1 MSKLSIYETGWIN
14 LVFQDRN
21 KEYGAYQLR
30 QEATKT
36 SLRALFMGILLL
48 ASLFSIP
55 TLISHFSPNNSV
67 TAIIPDFS
75 NTVVQLSDIIPNQIL
90 ETQKQVL
97 PEIKKQNPEAAVESA
112 QLINPIITQASQAN
126 QDIAK
131 NTDNTSVTN
140 TITEGTG
147 TVGINPT
154 STSGV
159 GTETAIPI
167 VDSGNTIVNS
177 LSLDKLPEFPG
188 GINKFY
194 SYVGNNFEKQEIDG
208 SGSIR
213 VYVSFVI
220 ERDGSMTDIQV
231 KRDPGY
237 GLGREAVRVLKSL
250 KTKWSPGMIAGKP
263 VRTAYNLPITVQMN

>member
-30 QEATKT
+30 QETTKT
-36 SLRALFMGILLL
+36 SLRALFMGTLLL

-55 TLISHFSPNNSV
+55 TLINHFSSDNGV
-67 TAIIPDFS
+67 TATIPDFS
-75 NTVVQLSDIIPNQIL
+75 NTLVQLSDIVPNQIL
-90 ETQKQVL
+90 ETQNLVL
-97 PEIKKQNPEAAVESA
+97 PEIKKQIPEKTVESA
-112 QLINPIITQASQAN
+112 QLVNPVIVQASQAN

-131 NTDNTSVTN
+131 NIDNSSVTN
-140 TITEGTG
+140 TTSEGTA

-154 STSGV
+154 SSSGV
-159 GTETAIPI
+159 GTETAITT

-188 GINKFY
+188 GISKFY

-237 GLGREAVRVLKSL
+237 GLGKEAVRVLKSL

>member
-48 ASLFSIP
+48 ASLFSLP
-55 TLISHFSPNNSV
+55 TLISHFSPNNDV

-75 NTVVQLSDIIPNQIL
+75 NTVVQLSDIVPNQIL

-97 PEIKKQNPEAAVESA
+97 PEIKKQNPETAVESA
-112 QLINPIITQASQAN
+112 QLINPIITQASQAD

-231 KRDPGY
+231 KKDPGY
-237 GLGREAVRVLKSL
+237 GLGKEAVRVLKSL

-263 VRTAYNLPITVQMN
+263 VRTAYNLPINVQMN

>member
-48 ASLFSIP
+48 ASLFSLP
-55 TLISHFSPNNSV
+55 TLISHFSPNNDV

-75 NTVVQLSDIIPNQIL
+75 NTVVQLSDVVPNQIL

-97 PEIKKQNPEAAVESA
+97 PEIKKQNPETAVESA
-112 QLINPIITQASQAN
+112 QLINPIITQASQAD

-131 NTDNTSVTN
+131 NTDNSSVTN

-231 KRDPGY
+231 KKDPGY
-237 GLGREAVRVLKSL
+237 GLGKEAVRVLKSL

-263 VRTAYNLPITVQMN
+263 VRTAYNLPINVQMN

>member
-30 QEATKT
+30 QETTKT
-36 SLRALFMGILLL
+36 SLRALFMGTLLL

-55 TLISHFSPNNSV
+55 TLINHFSSDNGV
-67 TAIIPDFS
+67 TATIPDFS
-75 NTVVQLSDIIPNQIL
+75 NTLVQLSDIVPNQIL

-97 PEIKKQNPEAAVESA
+97 PEIKKQIPEKTVESA
-112 QLINPIITQASQAN
+112 QLVNPVIVQASQAN

-131 NTDNTSVTN
+131 NTDNTSLTN
-140 TITEGTG
+140 TTSEGTA

-159 GTETAIPI
+159 GTETAITT
-167 VDSGNTIVNS
+167 VVSGNTIVNS

-188 GINKFY
+188 GISKFY

-237 GLGREAVRVLKSL
+237 GLGKEAVRVLKSL
-250 KTKWSPGMIAGKP
+250 KTKWSPGMISGKP

>member
-36 SLRALFMGILLL
+36 SLRALFMGTLLL

-55 TLISHFSPNNSV
+55 TLINHFSSDNGV
-67 TAIIPDFS
+67 TATIPDFS
-75 NTVVQLSDIIPNQIL
+75 NTLVQLSDIVPNQIL

-97 PEIKKQNPEAAVESA
+97 PEIKKQIPEKTVESA
-112 QLINPIITQASQAN
+112 QLVNPVIVQASQAN

-131 NTDNTSVTN
+131 NTDNTSLTN
-140 TITEGTG
+140 TTSEGTG

-154 STSGV
+154 SSSGV
-159 GTETAIPI
+159 GTETAITT

-177 LSLDKLPEFPG
+177 VALDKLPEFPG
-188 GINKFY
+188 GISKFY

-237 GLGREAVRVLKSL
+237 GLGKEAVRVLKSL